1 MKSWI
6 KQEKQMLNI
15 KRALRSDRLMKALT
29 GQTMAEFKR
38 LLPNF
43 SAGLKKT
50 QAKARKERKRAMGGG
65 RRHTLETPTD
75 KLFFILFY
83 LKCYPTFD
91 LAGLLYGVDR
101 SQAQRWVKALL
112 PVLETVLG
120 WQAVLPQRRIRSI
133 EEFIQHFPAV
143 KDVFVDGTERLV
155 QRPQQAKA
163 QRELYSGKQH
173 EHTLKNLVVSDED
186 RHILCLTKTRPGARQ
201 DYYRFKQ
208 TGLGEIIPDNVWV
221 WVDLGFV
228 GITKDYPCLQ
238 VVIPHKSSKNHPL
251 TPEQKAEN
259 QVISTFRIR
268 VEHTIAGIKRFRC
281 LTDAYRNKGTILA
294 DKFMVIACG
303 LWNYHLLPA

>member
-1 MKSWI
+1 
-6 KQEKQMLNI
+6 MLNI
-15 KRALRSDRLMKALT
+15 KRAQSSDRLMKALT
-29 GQTMAEFKR
+29 GLTIAEFER
-38 LLPNF
+38 LLLEF
-43 SAGLKKT
+43 SAGLKKA
-50 QAKARKERKRAMGGG
+50 QAKAKKERERAVGGG
-65 RRHTLETPTD
+65 RRHTLKTPTD

-91 LAGLLYGVDR
+91 LAGLLFDVDR

-120 WQAVLPQRRIRSI
+120 WQAVLPQRRIGSI
-133 EEFIQHFPAV
+133 EEFIQRFPAAT
-143 KDVFVDGTERLV
+143 DVFIDGTERPV

-163 QRELYSGKQH
+163 QQELYSGKQH

-186 RHILCLTKTRPGARQ
+186 RHILCLTQTKPGARQ

-208 TGLGEIIPDNVWV
+208 TGLGEIIPDNVGV

-228 GITKDYPCLQ
+228 GIVKDYPCLQ

-259 QVISTFRIR
+259 RVVSAFRIR
-268 VEHTIAGIKRFRC
+268 VEHTIAGIKRLRC
-281 LTDAYRNKGTILA
+281 LTDAYRNKGTVLA
-294 DKFMVIACG
+294 DKFMLIACG
-303 LWNYHLLPA
+303 LWNYHLLLA

>member
-1 MKSWI
+1 
-6 KQEKQMLNI
+6 MLNN
-15 KRALRSDRLMKALT
+15 KRAQSSDRLMKALT
-29 GQTMAEFKR
+29 GLTIAEFER
-38 LLPNF
+38 LLLEF
-43 SAGLKKT
+43 SAGLKKA
-50 QAKARKERKRAMGGG
+50 QAKAKKERERAVGGG
-65 RRHTLETPTD
+65 RRHTLKTPTD

-91 LAGLLYGVDR
+91 LAGLLFDVDR

-120 WQAVLPQRRIRSI
+120 WQAVLPQRRIGSI
-133 EEFIQHFPAV
+133 EEFIQRFPAAT
-143 KDVFVDGTERLV
+143 DVFIDGTERPV

-163 QRELYSGKQH
+163 QQELYSGKQH

-186 RHILCLTKTRPGARQ
+186 RHILCLTQTKPGARQ

-208 TGLGEIIPDNVWV
+208 TGLGKIIPDNVGV

-228 GITKDYPCLQ
+228 GIVKDYPCLQ

-259 QVISTFRIR
+259 RVVSAFRIR

-281 LTDAYRNKGTILA
+281 LTDAYRNKGTVLA
-294 DKFMVIACG
+294 DKFMLIACG
-303 LWNYHLLPA
+303 LWNYHLLLA